1 MDRYSN
7 QIMRVKN
14 LNTLAIAG
22 LTVGL
27 AVLVGGCASSG
38 YRKSEQTASSL
49 ESSAQRIESDTM
61 QLQLAIVTLNDLV
74 NNPQPDL
81 RPQFKKFSAA
91 VGKSDAL
98 TKTIQEADANL
109 QARSEVYI
117 AEWDKE
123 LAAIQNEAIRARGQ
137 ARKLEVIN
145 QCNNVRNACLTT
157 QTECAPLLSDLNDI
171 QRLLSADLTPGGLAA
186 SRDATARVNQLAAPV
201 QNSLGKLVAD
211 MRALGTAMSPQLTE
225 K

>member
-7 QIMRVKN
+7 QIMRIKN
-14 LNTLAIAG
+14 SNMLVIVG
-22 LTVGL
+22 MTVGF

-49 ESSAQRIESDTM
+49 ESSAQRIESDAT
-61 QLQLAIVTLNDLV
+61 QLQQAVATLNDLV

-91 VGKSDAL
+91 AGKSGAL
-98 TKTIQEADANL
+98 TKSIQEADATL
-109 QARSEVYI
+109 QSRSEVYI

-123 LAAIQNEAIRARGQ
+123 LAAIQNEVIRARGQ

-211 MRALGTAMSPQLTE
+211 MRALGTAMSPQITG